1 MSIKPETQE
10 YRLDPAK
17 WVVILAIVAGGIYAN
32 SYYAVVEPL
41 YRALAGLG
49 MAGLVI
55 SIMLQTERGAAVW
68 SLARE
73 ARVEIRKVVWPTP
86 QETSQTT
93 VIVVL
98 VVIFVALILWA
109 LDSGLSWG
117 VRGVI
122 G

>member
-1 MSIKPETQE
+1 MSTKPETQE
-10 YRLDPAK
+10 YRLDSAK
-17 WVVILAIVAGGIYAN
+17 WVVILAIIAGGIYAN

-49 MAGLVI
+49 MAGLVVA
-55 SIMLQTERGAAVW
+55 IMLQTERGAAVW

-98 VVIFVALILWA
+98 VVIFVALVLWA

>member
-55 SIMLQTERGAAVW
+55 AIMLQTERGVAVW